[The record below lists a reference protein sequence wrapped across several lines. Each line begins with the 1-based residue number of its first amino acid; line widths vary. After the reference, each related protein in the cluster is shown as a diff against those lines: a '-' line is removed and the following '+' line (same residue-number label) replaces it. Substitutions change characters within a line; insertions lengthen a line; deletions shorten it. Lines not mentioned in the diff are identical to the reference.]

1 MVRIVVVLAL
11 LIGSVP
17 AAAQTRIPALA
28 WMAGTW
34 VHEDTRQRV
43 METWVGPGNGV
54 MAGANLTARA
64 DGRALYEFMR
74 MAETPEGVS
83 YYASPA
89 GRPPVEFR
97 AKEVGESRVVF
108 ENPTHDFPQRVIYW
122 KEGEVLAARIE
133 GTVRGKGRSEEW
145 RFKRAK

>member
-11 LIGSVP
+11 LLGP
-17 AAAQTRIPALA
+17 LAAGAQARIPSLA

-34 VHEDTRQRV
+34 VHEDARQRV
-43 METWVGPGNGV
+43 TEGWIGPGNGT
-54 MAGANLTARA
+54 MLGTNLTARA
-64 DGRALYEFMR
+64 DGRALFEFMR

-89 GRPPVEFR
+89 GRAPVEFR

-108 ENPTHDFPQRVIYW
+108 ENLTHDFPQRVIYW
-122 KEGEVLAARIE
+122 KEGEVLAARVE
-133 GTVRGKGRSEEW
+133 GTLHGKERSEEW
-145 RFKRAK
+145 RFKRAQ